1 MIEAEAVSAVAAH
14 GQSVALRRKD
24 RKRGRSPSSASC
36 DSVRDAPAKG
46 CSVPWNML
54 NTMNQIA
61 APLPK
66 LPSTGAKVGP
76 RTGSEVQSQRLG
88 TEDAEPNNWQ
98 DDEIDAGHR
107 G

>member
-76 RTGSEVQSQRLG
+76 RTVARFSPSASGPRTPSQTTG
-88 TEDAEPNNWQ
+88 KTMK
-98 DDEIDAGHR
+98 
-107 G
+107 